1 MAEPPQQEPQAEPEP
16 PQQEPQAEP
25 GPPQQGPPQ
34 QEPQAAAAA
43 AEPEQLYSAEG
54 EHGRAGYY
62 VKTVGNAPVAAPT
75 KLNAE
80 EAAQKQAPKRTG
92 SAWNTGGTWENKD
105 VTKWAKV
112 SLPPLFEG
120 QRVGDIAV
128 RSATLSSGHASVVL
142 VRGKMRPGFDLKLEL
157 EWEQGEPKPPAAA
170 APPAEGAGEAEEE
183 QKPEPEQA
191 QDGAM
196 DEDKDDEEEE
206 GDTDDDEEEEEEE
219 EEEDDGV
226 VRGKLTVEA
235 TDLDDEDDYELAASV
250 SKGGL
255 SAYEAGKQL
264 ERLRPMLYA
273 QLKSFAAQIVESVT
287 E

>member
-1 MAEPPQQEPQAEPEP
+1 MAEPAAEPEP
-16 PQQEPQAEP
+16 PQQEPQAA
-25 GPPQQGPPQ
+25 
-34 QEPQAAAAA
+34 AAAAA

-80 EAAQKQAPKRTG
+80 EAAQKEAPKRTG

-170 APPAEGAGEAEEE
+170 APPAQEAGAAVGGGGAEEE
-183 QKPEPEQA
+183 QEPEPEQA

-206 GDTDDDEEEEEEE
+206 DTDDDDDDDEEEEEE
-219 EEEDDGV
+219 DDGM

-235 TDLDDEDDYELAASV
+235 TDLDDEDDYELSASV

-273 QLKSFAAQIVESVT
+273 QLQSFAAQIVESVT